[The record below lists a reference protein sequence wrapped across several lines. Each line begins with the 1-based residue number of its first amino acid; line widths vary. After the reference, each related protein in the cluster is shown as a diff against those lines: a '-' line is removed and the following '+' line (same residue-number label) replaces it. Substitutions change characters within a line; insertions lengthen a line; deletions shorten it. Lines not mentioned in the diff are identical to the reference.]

1 MPLPVLPFFKMQK
14 VLVGYLPF
22 FLFFAVAMQQKTHLP
37 LKKESSA
44 YSYPKT
50 EYKLLKDQKHTA
62 QKKIDGILL
71 SPERVEVTWKGR
83 RGP

>member
-1 MPLPVLPFFKMQK
+1 
-14 VLVGYLPF
+14 
-22 FLFFAVAMQQKTHLP
+22 MQQKTHLP